1 MSQSRSGH
9 RSLHDHLGRRTER
22 LNLGV
27 PGIGVEE
34 TLSRDPMFEG
44 QLRRLLHLQQSH
56 VAPGTDLYPLWKSFV
71 THPRLIEML
80 SESQGVAA
88 KIKGR
93 RDLVAKRR
101 DNILRYL
108 SGPEIAMPL
117 WYPDVPP
124 TSDGKVY
131 RLFRLRDELEYVLIA
146 FYPPSKDFPYGRP
159 VREVLTHDLVR
170 AILDWKASHLDLWLS
185 TYPHLIGGRI
195 THPIPKEA
203 RKVIDARAAANGRVI
218 TRPREF
224 VHEVRFSTEAF
235 MRWYYANMN

>member
-1 MSQSRSGH
+1 MSQDRA
-9 RSLHDHLGRRTER
+9 
-22 LNLGV
+22 
-27 PGIGVEE
+27 
-34 TLSRDPMFEG
+34 FED
-44 QLRRLLHLQQSH
+44 QLRQLRHLQQIH
-56 VAPGTDLYPLWKSFV
+56 VAPATNLYPLWKSFV
-71 THPRLIEML
+71 THPRLIKML
-80 SESQGVAA
+80 EDSRAVAA
-88 KIKGR
+88 QIKGR

-101 DNILRYL
+101 DNILRHL
-108 SGPEIAMPL
+108 SGPEIAMPF

-124 TSDGKVY
+124 NSDGKVY

-159 VREVLTHDLVR
+159 VRELLTHDLVR

-195 THPIPKEA
+195 AHPITEEA
-203 RKVIDARAAANGRVI
+203 RQAIDARAASNGRVI

-224 VHEVRFSTEAF
+224 IHEVRFSTEAF